1 MSAKLCKTETNE
13 AECPNPEARSPMHE
27 LVDMPKNEEENE
39 EEEERTLLVL
49 LPPPLLLPLLP
60 PCNVSVY
67 VPKCKC
73 MYVSRLSMCVRVPLF
88 VCVCVCNFA
97 KLGTL
102 APQHCAFL
110 VSQYS
115 CEFSTSR
122 SSQAENKNNK
132 FLEKYTYTRNHKY
145 IQIQTQ
151 IQTET
156 VQRRVALNRALNSLN
171 FC

>member
-1 MSAKLCKTETNE
+1 
-13 AECPNPEARSPMHE
+13 
-27 LVDMPKNEEENE
+27 MPKNEEENE

-49 LPPPLLLPLLP
+49 LPLPLLPPLLP

-67 VPKCKC
+67 VPNCKC

-132 FLEKYTYTRNHKY
+132 KFLEKYIYKKS
-145 IQIQTQ
+145 QIHTNSN
-151 IQTET
+151 TNTNGDGAET
-156 VQRRVALNRALNSLN
+156 S
-171 FC
+171 CT